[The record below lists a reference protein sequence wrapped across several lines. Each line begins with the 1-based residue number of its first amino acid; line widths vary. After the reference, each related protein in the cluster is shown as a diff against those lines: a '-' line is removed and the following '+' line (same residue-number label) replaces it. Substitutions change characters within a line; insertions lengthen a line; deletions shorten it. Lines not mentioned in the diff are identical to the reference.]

1 MISQDRT
8 SAVAVAHPNIAFIKY
23 WGNRDDSLHLPSTGS
38 ISMTLDR
45 LFTITRLELDTRLDH
60 DQLMLNH
67 QPAPEPSRLR
77 VQQFLDI
84 FRKKC
89 NTPIYCKVESINNF
103 PTASGIASSASAFA
117 ALTVAASHVY
127 SLNLSMTELS
137 TIARRGSGSA
147 CRSISGGFVEWY
159 PGEDDVTSYAE
170 TIAPPRHWQ
179 LSDCIAVVSNRPKT
193 ISSQQGHRSAHTSP
207 LQQVRISTAPERLK
221 RCRAAILNRDFEAL
235 AEVVELDSNI
245 MHAVMMT
252 SHPPLLYWAPETLFL
267 MQNIIEWRREGM
279 QVCYTIDAGA
289 NVHVIC
295 PSEQEEQVCRLLK
308 SLPPVIQ
315 VIAAP
320 VGGSARLVEPT
331 ESANLFDFPKGHH
344 LLP

>member
-1 MISQDRT
+1 
-8 SAVAVAHPNIAFIKY
+8 
-23 WGNRDDSLHLPSTGS
+23 
-38 ISMTLDR
+38 MTLDH
-45 LFTITRLELDTRLDH
+45 LFTITHLELDSRLDQ
-60 DQLMLNH
+60 DQLILNH

-77 VQQFLDI
+77 VQQFLDY
-84 FRKKC
+84 FRNKC
-89 NTPIYCKVESINNF
+89 GTPIFCKVESINNF

-117 ALTVAASHVY
+117 TLTIAASHVF
-127 SLNLSMTELS
+127 SLDINTIELS
-137 TIARRGSGSA
+137 RIARRGSGSA

-159 PGEDDVTSYAE
+159 PGEDDATSYAE
-170 TIAPPRHWQ
+170 TIAPPGHWQ

-193 ISSQQGHRSAHTSP
+193 ISSQQGHRLARTSP
-207 LQQVRISTAPERLK
+207 LQQARISTAPERLK
-221 RCRAAILNRDFEAL
+221 RCREAILNRDFETL

-245 MHAVMMT
+245 LHAVMMT

-267 MQNIIEWRREGM
+267 MDKVIEWRREGL

-295 PSEQEEQVCRLLK
+295 PSELEEHVCRLLK

-315 VIAAP
+315 VITAS
-320 VGGSARLVEPT
+320 VGGSARLVEP
-331 ESANLFDFPKGHH
+331 SASDNLFTFTEGHD